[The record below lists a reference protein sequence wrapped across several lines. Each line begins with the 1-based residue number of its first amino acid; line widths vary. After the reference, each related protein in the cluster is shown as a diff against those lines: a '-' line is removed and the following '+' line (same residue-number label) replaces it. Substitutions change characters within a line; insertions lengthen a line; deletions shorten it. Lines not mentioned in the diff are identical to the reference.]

1 MALAEGA
8 VLANSSR
15 RIIRLKDSVDRLE
28 MLSVAVV
35 QVGSVRT
42 TIKPLER
49 LEASSK
55 IRALVVKLEPA
66 GSVKIKMQVGF
77 SRITAA
83 LEVKLV
89 PAVSVDR
96 TITQLRQV
104 ASVST
109 TKTKLI
115 HLEVT
120 IVLTKLLQ
128 VLTRTLRTRSVGQ
141 HLVFNS
147 LQCFKKVLPFI
158 LQAVHY
164 L

>member
-42 TIKPLER
+42 TTKPLER
-49 LEASSK
+49 LEVSSK
-55 IRALVVKLEPA
+55 IRALVVKLEQA

-77 SRITAA
+77 SKTAA

-96 TITQLRQV
+96 TTTQLRQA

-158 LQAVHY
+158 L
-164 L
+164 